1 MSNQQRW
8 FVGVDWATQE
18 HVVCV
23 IASDGTVLGERAF
36 PHSGVGLAAMCDWL
50 VEKTSAAPE
59 DVHVAIETPHGPVV
73 ETLLER
79 RMVVHALNPKQLD
92 RFRDRFTVAGA
103 KDDRRDARVLAD
115 SLRTDEKAFR
125 TLESGDATVVQ
136 LREWSR
142 LAEELKQE
150 RVRLTNRTHEQLLR
164 YYPQMLELASGDLAG
179 EWFLALW
186 QLAPTPEAAAKTR
199 EKAVAKLLL
208 ERRVRRFDAK
218 HVLSTLR
225 QKPMVVAPGATEAAA
240 AHIGSL
246 VERIRL
252 LNQQLRDAWAHLDRL
267 TNELATRES
276 EPGQKREQRDVDILH
291 SLPGIGRIVLAV
303 LLAEAWEPLR
313 RRDYH
318 ALRTLCGVAP
328 VTVSSGLLKG
338 RKAIVGMRRACH
350 MRLRDAVY
358 HWARIAVQH
367 DPKSKAGY
375 AALRARG
382 HTHGRA
388 LRSIGDRLL
397 ALACAMLRDQ
407 TAYDAARR
415 QAA

>member
-23 IASDGTVLGERAF
+23 IASDGTLLGEREF

-50 VEKTSAAPE
+50 LEKTSAVPE

-79 RMVVHALNPKQLD
+79 KMVVHALNPKQLD

-115 SLRTDEKAFR
+115 SLRTDSKAFR
-125 TLESGDATVVQ
+125 LLESGDATVVQ

-150 RVRLTNRTHEQLLR
+150 RVRLTNRMHDQLLR
-164 YYPQMLELASGDLAG
+164 YYPQMLELARGDLAG

-186 QLAPTPEAAAKTR
+186 QLAPTPAAAAKTR

-208 ERRVRRFDAK
+208 ERRVRRIDAK

-225 QKPMVVAPGATEAAA
+225 QKPLVVAPGATEAAA

-252 LNQQLRDAWAHLDRL
+252 LNRHLRDAWAHLDRL
-267 TNELATRES
+267 TSELATRES
-276 EPGQKREQRDVDILH
+276 EPGRKREQRDVDILQ

-338 RKAIVGMRRACH
+338 RKAIIGMRRACQ

-358 HWARIAVQH
+358 HWARVAAQH
-367 DPKSKAGY
+367 DPKSKAAY

-388 LRSIGDRLL
+388 LRTIGDRLL

-407 TAYDAARR
+407 TAYDVARR